1 MSGKEMPW
9 DGGSVGYTLLW
20 YLVQDTQDMRRARE
34 GCSPGR
40 GRTKDTPDRATAWI
54 TAQAPKIALS

>member
-1 MSGKEMPW
+1 MPW

-20 YLVQDTQDMRRARE
+20 YLVQDRTLRTCAEPERDVAQGRA
-34 GCSPGR
+34 
-40 GRTKDTPDRATAWI
+40 KDTPDRATAGI

>member
-34 GCSPGR
+34 GCSPG
-40 GRTKDTPDRATAWI
+40 KD
-54 TAQAPKIALS
+54 